1 VCACVM
7 CSNFML
13 PTLDVGIYCSNTL
26 LLRVCVCALRSPA
39 PDLLP
44 VQQLVTMMTCTVKLS

>member
-1 VCACVM
+1 M